1 MLRQDSAV
9 REASADRFRRIL
21 VDEFQDTDPIQ
32 TEIVFLLTGSG
43 NPGEPWYKRRLLP
56 RPHNHRHAVW
66 ELAEFFSS
74 RIYRLRSIPL
84 SLARSRHATK
94 SGV

>member
-9 REASADRFRRIL
+9 REASADQFRRIL

-56 RPHNHRHAVW
+56 RHIGRRNERGLCQRCFGMNCD
-66 ELAEFFSS
+66 E
-74 RIYRLRSIPL
+74 
-84 SLARSRHATK
+84 K
-94 SGV
+94 SEPSKWIALPP